1 MSETMIVSV
10 IAPVVL
16 SIVGGI
22 GWFIKHQ
29 LEKVEKKQEAQ
40 MQERNKEREQIKTD
54 IKDLQEDVRNIASI
68 VIGCENPNCPSR
80 RKLADYFNNKWKKSN
95 E

>member
-10 IAPVVL
+10 IAPVVMA
-16 SIVGGI
+16 IVGGI

-29 LEKVEKKQEAQ
+29 LEKVEKKHETEIE
-40 MQERNKEREQIKTD
+40 ERNKEREQIKTD

-68 VIGCENPNCPSR
+68 VIGCEHTNCPSR
-80 RKLADYFNNKWKKSN
+80 KKLAEYFNNNGRSN

>member
-29 LEKVEKKQEAQ
+29 LEKVEKKHDNEIE
-40 MQERNKEREQIKTD
+40 ERNKEREQIKTD

-68 VIGCENPNCPSR
+68 VIGCEHPNCPSR
-80 RKLADYFNNKWKKSN
+80 RLLAEYYKNKGDKSN

>member
-40 MQERNKEREQIKTD
+40 MQERNIEREAIKND

-68 VIGCENPNCPSR
+68 VIGCEHPNCPSR
-80 RKLADYFNNKWKKSN
+80 KLLAEYYKNKSEKGN

>member
-29 LEKVEKKQEAQ
+29 LEKVEKKHDNEIE
-40 MQERNKEREQIKTD
+40 ERNKEREQIKTD
-54 IKDLQEDVRNIASI
+54 IKDLKEDVRNIASI
-68 VIGCENPNCPSR
+68 VIGCEHPNCPSR
-80 RKLADYFNNKWKKSN
+80 KLLAEYYKNKSKADN

>member
-10 IAPVVL
+10 IAPVVMA
-16 SIVGGI
+16 IVGGV

-29 LEKVEKKQEAQ
+29 LEKVEKKHETEIE
-40 MQERNKEREQIKTD
+40 ERNKEREHIKTD

-68 VIGCENPNCPSR
+68 VIGCEHPNCPSR
-80 RKLADYFNNKWKKSN
+80 KKLAEYFNNNGRSN